1 MHSISNPGLRCTLC
15 LCVIILSSDTKQC
28 VIFSQCTA
36 PVFEFQNADFPINE
50 NQDAQV
56 CVEIDP
62 FEPQTAGELTI
73 EFIVIDGTKAG
84 MY

>member
-1 MHSISNPGLRCTLC
+1 MMHLC

-28 VIFSQCTA
+28 VAFSQCTA
-36 PVFEFQNADFPINE
+36 PVFQFQSPDFPINE

-56 CVEIDP
+56 CVLIHP
-62 FEPQTAGELTI
+62 FETETSEELTI
-73 EFIVIDGTKAG
+73 EFIVINGTKAG